1 MNSLVSVAGTPDVVA
16 AAEVVST
23 LVALAAEEL
32 DADTDTERVEDAADE
47 EASDED
53 TTEDAAED
61 DAADEVVKVD
71 DATLLGTVESETVSV
86 RETEE
91 DAMLLEAAAEE
102 S

>member
-1 MNSLVSVAGTPDVVA
+1 MHKAIA
-16 AAEVVST
+16 M
-23 LVALAAEEL
+23 
-32 DADTDTERVEDAADE
+32 
-47 EASDED
+47 
-53 TTEDAAED
+53 TTSHMTQAED

-91 DAMLLEAAAEE
+91 DEMLLEAAAEE